1 MARTLKGR
9 AGFTLAD
16 QAFSSASNFLV
27 GLFVARL
34 AGPRQFG
41 AFALAYAVWL
51 AIAGLHRG
59 LISDPLL
66 ISVHDRDNENS
77 TLGRGLAAEFL
88 LGLGSGA
95 LVALI
100 GAVLIAAGASTLG
113 GGLVALAPWLPVLL
127 AQDYWRWVAFKQGQP
142 AKALANDALYTVV
155 QVAVLLTAAGAG
167 HRSAVVALGAWGVGA
182 ACGTALGV
190 RQFRV
195 RPTFSGGWRYLRQH
209 WPVGRWLAADFV
221 TLFGANQ
228 AYQFAVAA
236 ILGPV
241 GIGALRAA
249 LNLMGPTHV
258 LLYAGS
264 SLGLPESVKA
274 LERSGTRGLD
284 RVVRLVS
291 LGATIGVG
299 AYALV
304 VGLLGGRLMG
314 WIYGP
319 AFAPFGALVALAAL
333 QHVIAATAWGP
344 NLGLKAARQ
353 TRSLFGIR
361 VVTSCV
367 SISSVVVLANTLGI
381 VGAAWGAVVTVAAN
395 VSAAW
400 FTYGRWRRRNVHK
413 ISEQQVRERTV
424 GPSGQE
430 ASADR

>member
-9 AGFTLAD
+9 AGLTLAD

-41 AFALAYAVWL
+41 AFALAFAVWL

-66 ISVHDRDNENS
+66 ISGPDQGGEKS
-77 TLGRGLAAEFL
+77 MLSGGLAAELL
-88 LGLGSGA
+88 LGVSAGA

-100 GAVLIAAGASTLG
+100 GVLLIASGASTLG
-113 GGLVALAPWLPVLL
+113 VGLVSLAPWLPVLL
-127 AQDYWRWVAFKQGQP
+127 AQDYWRWVAFKRGQP
-142 AKALANDALYTVV
+142 AKALANDVVYTVI
-155 QVAVLLTAAGAG
+155 QVAVLLTAAWAG
-167 HRSAVVALGAWGVGA
+167 HRSASIALGAWGVGA
-182 ACGTALGV
+182 ACGAALGV
-190 RQFRV
+190 QQFRV
-195 RPTFSGGWRYLRQH
+195 RLALTGGWNYLRQS
-209 WPVGRWLAADFV
+209 WPMGRWLAADFA
-221 TLFGANQ
+221 TAYGANQ

-258 LLYAGS
+258 LLYASG
-264 SLGLPESVKA
+264 SLGLPESVKE
-274 LERSGTRGLD
+274 LQRSGPRGLD

-291 LGATIGVG
+291 IAAAAGVG
-299 AYALV
+299 AYALA
-304 VGLLGGRLMG
+304 VGILGGRLMA
-314 WIYGP
+314 WVYGP

-353 TRSLFGIR
+353 TRSLFAVR

-367 SISSVVVLANTLGI
+367 SISSVVVLANSFGI

-400 FTYGRWRRRNVHK
+400 FTYLRWRRREVDL
-413 ISEQQVRERTV
+413 STSFSRQQ
-424 GPSGQE
+424 S
-430 ASADR
+430 